1 MVPQSGP
8 ACAPLPRLR
17 GRKGPGRKARSRRPR
32 AAHRGIAPVV
42 YRAPARAGIVP
53 GFRPPV
59 PSLSIDPRAQ
69 QRATRAA
76 FFIPGFVIATWAPI
90 VPFAKLRAGLD
101 DAQLGLVLLC
111 LGLGSLVA
119 MPLAGALAARQGCR
133 RVMLASTA
141 LMLVLL
147 PMLALAAD
155 AWLLAG
161 VLLLLGAA
169 MGAMDCTMNIQAVV
183 VEREAARPMMSGFH
197 AFYSV
202 GSLAGAVLVTALL
215 GAGVP
220 VLAATLAV
228 SALVLLLGGASARA
242 WRGDRAPGG
251 APVFALPRGVVL
263 GIGLVCFVSFL
274 AEGAMLDWSAVF
286 LHEARQVEL
295 ERAGWGFVAFNLA
308 MTGTRLVGDRVV
320 AAAGR
325 VRTVLAGGLVAAAG
339 LALAVLS
346 PGLVSA
352 LAGFVLLGVGC
363 ANIVPVMFTLAGE
376 QTRMP
381 EHLAIPAVTTMGY
394 AGVLAGPA
402 LIGFVAQGASLAVA
416 LLLVAAVLAMAAV
429 AGSRIGRRTR

>member
-1 MVPQSGP
+1 
-8 ACAPLPRLR
+8 
-17 GRKGPGRKARSRRPR
+17 
-32 AAHRGIAPVV
+32 
-42 YRAPARAGIVP
+42 
-53 GFRPPV
+53 
-59 PSLSIDPRAQ
+59 
-69 QRATRAA
+69 
-76 FFIPGFVIATWAPI
+76 
-90 VPFAKLRAGLD
+90 
-101 DAQLGLVLLC
+101 
-111 LGLGSLVA
+111 
-119 MPLAGALAARQGCR
+119 
-133 RVMLASTA
+133 
-141 LMLVLL
+141 
-147 PMLALAAD
+147 
-155 AWLLAG
+155 
-161 VLLLLGAA
+161 
-169 MGAMDCTMNIQAVV
+169 
-183 VEREAARPMMSGFH
+183 
-197 AFYSV
+197 
-202 GSLAGAVLVTALL
+202 
-215 GAGVP
+215 
-220 VLAATLAV
+220 
-228 SALVLLLGGASARA
+228 
-242 WRGDRAPGG
+242 
-251 APVFALPRGVVL
+251 
-263 GIGLVCFVSFL
+263 
-274 AEGAMLDWSAVF
+274 MLDWSAVF

-325 VRTVLAGGLVAAAG
+325 VRTVLAGGLAAAAG